1 MFLQGENKADQIRHI
16 RSNLLRIYTKF
27 FEKYT
32 LEVVSGNAK
41 FLPYLRQGDKLWPE
55 SGTEYSTLGC
65 FVKDNR
71 TPHVYAVTC
80 SHGVPEA
87 SIVST
92 GLENSDPDRI
102 GTCIFSSYFRSSPD
116 RHIPILNDVALIQI
130 DDHVGNMCHL
140 SLMNHKYEDS
150 KVRIYDGNFEDF
162 VVRHAY
168 VYKIGATTSLRK
180 GLIISPDF
188 TASIADDRSEVFLVV
203 GMGGLPFAETGD
215 SGSVVFM
222 NENNSALDTIQV
234 IGMVLGNLEI
244 RQNESH
250 ENQKEEGE
258 SESDS
263 INARKKDE
271 ENQTEKICCYR
282 FNATMEILRRN
293 GFDVTFENQV

>member
-1 MFLQGENKADQIRHI
+1 MFLQGENKADQARHI
-16 RSNLLRIYTKF
+16 QSNLLRMFTKF
-27 FEKYT
+27 FENFT
-32 LEVVSGNAK
+32 LKVVSCNAQ
-41 FLPYLRQGDKLWPE
+41 FLPYLSQGNKLVAE
-55 SGTEYSTLGC
+55 SGNRNSTLGG

-71 TPHVYAVTC
+71 APHVYAVTC

-92 GLENSDPDRI
+92 GLENSDRDRI
-102 GTCIFSSYFRSSPD
+102 GTCIFSSYFRPSPD
-116 RHIPILNDVALIQI
+116 QHIPILSDVALIQI
-130 DDHVGNMCHL
+130 DDHVRSMCHL

-162 VVRHAY
+162 VVRH

-180 GLIISPDF
+180 GLIISPDL
-188 TASIADDRSEVFLVV
+188 TATIAENRSEVFVVV
-203 GMGGLPFAETGD
+203 GMGGLPFAERGD

-234 IGMVLGNLEI
+234 IGMVSGNLKI

-293 GFDVTFENQV
+293 GFDVAFENQV